1 MGKKK
6 VGKVVLGAKIIHVV
20 KVRPIGM
27 TTWYR
32 PSCYDLHTW
41 HDAMEA
47 VSYWI
52 KSNDLEKLVRAIEI
66 TTMVKFDVD
75 PRKGWQ
81 LYSAVWPRPFECNP
95 IGLTVVPTTSDS
107 ASSGS

>member
-1 MGKKK
+1 MGKKR

-20 KVRPIGM
+20 KVRPTGM

-52 KSNDLEKLVRAIEI
+52 KANDLEKLVRAIEI
-66 TTMVKFDVD
+66 TTTVKWDVD
-75 PRKGWQ
+75 PWKPGQ
-81 LYSAVWPRPFECNP
+81 FYSAVWPRPFECNP
-95 IGLTVVPTTSDS
+95 IGLIVVPTTSDS